1 MIEKKRMRTGNR
13 ALMRE
18 WNTKLILGVIREQET
33 TSQIE
38 IFKKSGLSLGTVAN
52 ITRQLKKEGFIKNLG
67 RGKSN
72 GGRKPMV
79 FCFNSKA
86 KYVIS
91 VALFAIETRMA
102 ILDLAGNILKKISFP
117 TQPERGKEN
126 VFNTIKDRIE
136 VLTSESSIPR
146 DKIVAICISFEGL
159 VNADTGSLVF
169 SLHFGW
175 RDVPVK
181 NIFEEMLN
189 LRTLV
194 ESDGRSMAS
203 GEYWFGAGKNVNN
216 MVCVDIDAGI
226 GVAIIAN
233 GRIYRGSHWMEGE
246 IGHTNILADGPLCN
260 CGKAGCLEAI
270 ASGSAILKMAKKLTA
285 QNKNSSILKNISGL
299 SDRQAI
305 RKIFQAAEEGDQIAR
320 KIVQNAGYYLGLA
333 IAGVVNYTDPELVV
347 LTGYVSEEDTG
358 ILLKTIRESFQKAVF
373 GKDLRKVDVVKGV
386 LGEDAVLVG
395 AAAFAYQEL
404 FTLPH

>member
-1 MIEKKRMRTGNR
+1 MRTGNR

-18 WNTKLILGVIREQET
+18 WNTKLILGLIREQET

-38 IFKKSGLSLGTVAN
+38 IFKKSGLSIGTVAN

-67 RGKSN
+67 RGNSN

-91 VALFAIETRMA
+91 VAIFAIETRVA
-102 ILDLAGNILKKISFP
+102 ILDLAGNILKKIFFP
-117 TQPERGKEN
+117 TQPERGEEN
-126 VFNTIKDRIE
+126 VFNNIKDKIE

-146 DKIVAICISFEGL
+146 DKIIAICISFEGL

-175 RDVPVK
+175 RDIPVK

-194 ESDGRSMAS
+194 ESDGRAMAS

-226 GVAIIAN
+226 GSAIVSD
-233 GRIYRGSHWMEGE
+233 RKIYHGSHQMEGE
-246 IGHTNILADGPLCN
+246 IGHTITFGDGPLCD
-260 CGKAGCLEAI
+260 CGKTGCLEAI
-270 ASGSAILKMAKKLTA
+270 ASGSAILKMAKELTA
-285 QNKNSSILKNISGL
+285 REKSNFDLENMDRL

-305 RKIFQAAEEGDQIAR
+305 RKIFQAAEEGDQVAR
-320 KIVQNAGYYLGLA
+320 KIVQNAGYHLGIA
-333 IAGVVNYTDPELVV
+333 IASVVNYTDPELVV

-358 ILLKTIRESFQKAVF
+358 IFLKTIQESFQKAVL
-373 GKDLRKVDVVKGV
+373 GEGLRKVDVIKGV

-404 FTLPH
+404 FTLLH